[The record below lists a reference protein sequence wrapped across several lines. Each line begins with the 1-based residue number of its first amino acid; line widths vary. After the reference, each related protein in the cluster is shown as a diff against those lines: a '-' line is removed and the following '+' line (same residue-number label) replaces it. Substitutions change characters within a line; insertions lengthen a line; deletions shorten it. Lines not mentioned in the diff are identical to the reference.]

1 MVVVVVVVVVVPD
14 VVVHWWAGQTEYTHT
29 LPSPSH
35 SLIKS
40 CHLDTAFGRGGSR
53 SVILSL
59 VTSRRRCVGRQR
71 RPTTS
76 LLIHRRLTPEAPVLV
91 APHVSQPHTS
101 GITATCLTRSW
112 HQKHGRV
119 ASACRITAPG
129 CSCQATLS
137 AWHLMW
143 I

>member
-1 MVVVVVVVVVVPD
+1 MCAGLRWWCGGAAVVVVVVVPD

-53 SVILSL
+53 GVILPL
-59 VTSRRRCVGRQR
+59 VTSRRRCVGVGRQR

-76 LLIHRRLTPEAPVLV
+76 LLIHRRPG
-91 APHVSQPHTS
+91 S
-101 GITATCLTRSW
+101 
-112 HQKHGRV
+112 HQKH
-119 ASACRITAPG
+119 P
-129 CSCQATLS
+129 LS
-137 AWHLMW
+137 WLHTYPSHILLGSLLHAWPEVGIGNTVGWHQHAG
-143 I
+143 